1 MGKEDAAEVYT
12 WEAGRIRTTV
22 CSWYQF
28 GYVASLGAAMFAG
41 CLSFCFVV

>member
-1 MGKEDAAEVYT
+1 MEKEDAAKVYT
-12 WEAGRIRTTV
+12 WEAGRIHTTI
-22 CSWYQF
+22 CSWCHF